1 MSQHCS
7 SISGS
12 DATGT
17 TRSSSPSA
25 PQAYEVGNGDFKI
38 PAPPIANRGI
48 ESHKAMKSPPTD
60 VSGKTRQQNRTS
72 QAAFRERN
80 KMTIKGLH
88 EELNQALET
97 NEELCKVLRGLLE
110 KTEDLRKYVE
120 DVLASRSRRS
130 NRESLALLDRLRI

>member
-1 MSQHCS
+1 
-7 SISGS
+7 
-12 DATGT
+12 
-17 TRSSSPSA
+17 
-25 PQAYEVGNGDFKI
+25 
-38 PAPPIANRGI
+38 
-48 ESHKAMKSPPTD
+48 
-60 VSGKTRQQNRTS
+60 
-72 QAAFRERN
+72 
-80 KMTIKGLH
+80 MTIKGLH